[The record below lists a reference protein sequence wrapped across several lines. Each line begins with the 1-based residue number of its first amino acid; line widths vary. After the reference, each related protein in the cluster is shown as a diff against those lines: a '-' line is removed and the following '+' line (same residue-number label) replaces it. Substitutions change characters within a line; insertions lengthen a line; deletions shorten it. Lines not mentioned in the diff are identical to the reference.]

1 MSGSD
6 LFGISSAMPKTNVQ
20 QQKLREIEGDDLF
33 YVKNEQ
39 KVHD

>member
-20 QQKLREIEGDDLF
+20 QQKLREIEGDNLF
-33 YVKNEQ
+33 LCKNEQ
-39 KVHD
+39 KVDD

>member
-6 LFGISSAMPKTNVQ
+6 LFGISSAIPQTNVQ

-33 YVKNEQ
+33 YVKNE
-39 KVHD
+39 